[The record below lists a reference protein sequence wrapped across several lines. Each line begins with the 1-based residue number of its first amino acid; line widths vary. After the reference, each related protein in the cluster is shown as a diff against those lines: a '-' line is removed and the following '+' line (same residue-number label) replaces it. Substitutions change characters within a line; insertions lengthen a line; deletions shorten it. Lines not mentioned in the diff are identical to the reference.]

1 MIFQVVKN
9 MEYFWGRRFVALI
22 FDGVIL
28 TLMMWILSSLIYP
41 LMVATST
48 FTVLNYWLLMAA
60 LIIITYFTYMEGKN
74 GTTLGKSLMGLRV
87 ETSTGEMNYRIAF
100 VRNLSKILWFPL
112 ILDLILGFL
121 FGDSN
126 DRYLNQASN
135 TWVGAEEVDTS
146 IENAE
151 ESAS

>member
-1 MIFQVVKN
+1 
-9 MEYFWGRRFVALI
+9 MEYFWGRRLVALI
-22 FDGVIL
+22 FDGIIL

-41 LMVATST
+41 LIVATST

-100 VRNLSKILWFPL
+100 VRNLSKILWVPL

-135 TWVGAEEVDTS
+135 TWVEAGEVETS
-146 IENAE
+146 LENAE

>member
-1 MIFQVVKN
+1 

-22 FDGVIL
+22 FDGTIL

-41 LMVATST
+41 LIVATST

-60 LIIITYFTYMEGKN
+60 LIIMTYFTYMEGKN

-100 VRNLSKILWFPL
+100 VRNLSKILWVPL

-135 TWVGAEEVDTS
+135 TWVEAEEVETS
-146 IENAE
+146 LENAE

>member
-1 MIFQVVKN
+1 

-22 FDGVIL
+22 FDGIIL

-41 LMVATST
+41 LIVATST

-100 VRNLSKILWFPL
+100 VRNLSKILWVPL

-135 TWVGAEEVDTS
+135 TWVEAEEVDAS
-146 IENAE
+146 LENAE

>member
-1 MIFQVVKN
+1 

-22 FDGVIL
+22 FDGIIL

-41 LMVATST
+41 LIVATST

-60 LIIITYFTYMEGKN
+60 LIIMTYFTYMEGKN

-100 VRNLSKILWFPL
+100 VRNLSKILWVPL

-135 TWVGAEEVDTS
+135 TWVEAEEVETS
-146 IENAE
+146 LENAE

>member
-1 MIFQVVKN
+1 

-22 FDGVIL
+22 FDGIIL

-41 LMVATST
+41 LIVATST

-100 VRNLSKILWFPL
+100 VRNLSKVLWVPL
-112 ILDLILGFL
+112 IIDLILGFL

-126 DRYLNQASN
+126 DRYLNQVSN
-135 TWVGAEEVDTS
+135 TWVEAEEVDAS
-146 IENAE
+146 IEDAE

>member
-1 MIFQVVKN
+1 

>member
-1 MIFQVVKN
+1 

-22 FDGVIL
+22 FDGIIL

-41 LMVATST
+41 LIVATST

-100 VRNLSKILWFPL
+100 VRNLSKILWVPL

-135 TWVGAEEVDTS
+135 TWVEAGEVETS
-146 IENAE
+146 LENAE